1 MGEIKFEK
9 AIQRLEKI
17 VDDLEKGEMDIDKSL
32 EIFEEGIKMSRVCSK
47 KLNEAEAKI
56 EKLTKDQKGELVT
69 ELFPVEDE
77 NDQLPWILVPPPE
90 VSPIVFCKKVSK
102 KFMQSMLGMGNWIG
116 N

>member
-69 ELFPVEDE
+69 ELFPAEEE
-77 NDQLPWILVPPPE
+77 NDQ
-90 VSPIVFCKKVSK
+90 
-102 KFMQSMLGMGNWIG
+102 
-116 N
+116 

>member
-56 EKLTKDQKGELVT
+56 EILTKDQKGELVR
-69 ELFPVEDE
+69 ELFPVEEE
-77 NDQLPWILVPPPE
+77 NDQ
-90 VSPIVFCKKVSK
+90 
-102 KFMQSMLGMGNWIG
+102 
-116 N
+116 

>member
-17 VDDLEKGEMDIDKSL
+17 VDDLEKGELDIDKSL

-56 EKLTKDQKGELVT
+56 EKLTKNQKGELVA
-69 ELFPVEDE
+69 ELFPVGDEDNE
-77 NDQLPWILVPPPE
+77 DDDR
-90 VSPIVFCKKVSK
+90 
-102 KFMQSMLGMGNWIG
+102 
-116 N
+116 

>member
-17 VDDLEKGEMDIDKSL
+17 VDDLEKGELDIDKSL

-56 EKLTKDQKGELVT
+56 EKLTQNQKGELVT
-69 ELFPVEDE
+69 DLFPVEDE
-77 NDQLPWILVPPPE
+77 DDA
-90 VSPIVFCKKVSK
+90 KD
-102 KFMQSMLGMGNWIG
+102 
-116 N
+116 